1 VAVPEVPH
9 LLLHKP
15 TTPPGAPCGVMTT
28 VEGFA
33 VVSET
38 ILFVLVPLVLLGMLM
53 DCARTLEAT
62 RIRKAQTHTTV
73 DTLAKKDLKFIDDAS
88 N

>member
-1 VAVPEVPH
+1 VPEVPS
-9 LLLHKP
+9 LLLQMP
-15 TTPPGAPCGVMTT
+15 TTPPVAPCGEVIA

-33 VVSET
+33 PVSET
-38 ILFVLVPLVLLGMLM
+38 SLYWLVPLVLLGMLM